1 MIATHFKEHMNYLIW
16 PKQCSFIL
24 SRQGIDYVIIMKE
37 VFHSMQT
44 MWGKIDCVATK
55 VGLDKAYDIISWVF
69 LKDTSG
75 DVGFSYDFCQP
86 HSSMCIDLNYEH
98 HF

>member
-1 MIATHFKEHMNYLIW
+1 MPLKNVCPISLYNTSYKVIVKMIATHFKEHMNYLIW

-44 MWGKIDCVATK
+44 M
-55 VGLDKAYDIISWVF
+55 
-69 LKDTSG
+69 
-75 DVGFSYDFCQP
+75 
-86 HSSMCIDLNYEH
+86 
-98 HF
+98 